1 MLFQFEERVDFC
13 QGVIINFSLTKNRDS
28 KLKPEREEHLMK
40 KYYEKN
46 ISMESSKAIY
56 EIAGRLCGGEK
67 ENVYLYEN
75 KDCVSVGV
83 GIYCEIIVTPEEM
96 VMEKES
102 VRQSIKVSEL
112 CQDLDKLFKSVAVDS
127 WRAYGIA
134 NFGLARYLY
143 DLNMGGETEELFHFI
158 IPDKE
163 YRVHKDRILLRALN
177 EEDIERMEKNIVNA
191 LQNSA
196 GEKNA
201 ILYDRQKILI
211 FDEEYYKEIVD
222 LGVQEIRNKKYQKV
236 ILSRKIPLHHR
247 LDMLQTYLQGR
258 HKNTPARS
266 YYYRFPHLEVA
277 GFSPETIAEVD
288 DAGTVYTF
296 PLAGTRAL
304 LHDSEA
310 NSYLKEEL
318 LHDAKEV
325 AEHAMSVKLADA
337 EMEQVCEPGS
347 VAVIEFMS
355 VIERGTVQ
363 HLGSRLRGKLRA
375 EYNSWHAFCNLF
387 PAVTASGIPKKEAI
401 EAIGRMEKDARNLY
415 SGGVLTYDD
424 NGTLDAALVLRS
436 IVQDSEE
443 TWVRVGAGIVEMS
456 HPERELTETQEK
468 VSSVAGQLVKEG

>member
-1 MLFQFEERVDFC
+1 
-13 QGVIINFSLTKNRDS
+13 
-28 KLKPEREEHLMK
+28 MK

-112 CQDLDKLFKSVAVDS
+112 CRDLDKLFKSVAVDS

-143 DLNMGGETEELFHFI
+143 DLNRGGETEELFHFI

-163 YRVHKDRILLRALN
+163 YRVHKDTILLRAFHK
-177 EEDIERMEKNIVNA
+177 EDIERMEKTIANV
-191 LQNSA
+191 LPNSA
-196 GEKNA
+196 KEKNA
-201 ILYDRQKILI
+201 VLYDGQEILL
-211 FDEEYYKEIVD
+211 FDEEYYKEIVE
-222 LGVQEIRNKKYQKV
+222 LAVKEIRDKKYQKV
-236 ILSRKIPLHHR
+236 ILSRKIPVHHR

-258 HKNTPARS
+258 QGNTPARS
-266 YYYRFPHLEVA
+266 YYYRFPNLEVA

-288 DAGTVYTF
+288 DSGTVYTF

-304 LHDSEA
+304 LNDSKA
-310 NSYLKEEL
+310 NNSLKEEL
-318 LHDAKEV
+318 LQDAKEIT
-325 AEHAMSVKLADA
+325 EHAISVKLADA
-337 EMEQVCEPGS
+337 ELEQVCEPDS

-375 EYNSWHAFCNLF
+375 EYNSWHAFCSLF

-401 EAIGRMEKDARNLY
+401 EAIGRIEKDARNLY
-415 SGGVLTYDD
+415 SGAVLTYDD

-436 IVQDSEE
+436 IFQNSEE

-456 HPERELTETQEK
+456 HPQRELTETQEK
-468 VSSVAGQLVKEG
+468 VSSVARRLVKEG